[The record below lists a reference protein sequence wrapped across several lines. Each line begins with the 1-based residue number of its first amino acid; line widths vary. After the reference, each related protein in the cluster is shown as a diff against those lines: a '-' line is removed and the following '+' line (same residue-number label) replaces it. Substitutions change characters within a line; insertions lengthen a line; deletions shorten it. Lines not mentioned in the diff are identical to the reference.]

1 MFRKL
6 KAIIAKIKINRAVK
20 NNIIPSNLRQLQ
32 RDIKKGGLR

>member
-20 NNIIPSNLRQLQ
+20 NNVILSYLRQLQ
-32 RDIKKGGLR
+32 RDMKRGGLK